1 MVTLKYHII
10 GVDVVEIDTAI
21 LSTIISAS
29 VAIFIAVLN
38 HFIITPIRE
47 KKARKSEQLK
57 VLYAPLY
64 SLICLRISIA
74 KDISLSNRKLM
85 LGDIGD
91 NEYQKK
97 EHMEKMI
104 MDRSGYCFNDL
115 MDAWVNYASQFG
127 SFKKEYTEQLVV
139 SVVKGYNQLRK
150 ELKLPYDKD
159 EFNTGIPEVIK
170 EYRDLMKGG
179 Q

>member
-1 MVTLKYHII
+1 
-10 GVDVVEIDTAI
+10 VVEIDTVI
-21 LSTIISAS
+21 LSAIISAT

-38 HFIITPIRE
+38 HFVITPIKE
-47 KKARKSEQLK
+47 KKQRKSEQLK

-64 SLICLRISIA
+64 SLICLRILMV
-74 KDISLSNRKLM
+74 KKISLSERKLM
-85 LGDIGD
+85 LGNMGD

-115 MDAWVNYASQFG
+115 MDAWITYASRFA
-127 SFKKEYTEQLVV
+127 SFKKEHTEQLVI

-150 ELKLPYDKD
+150 ELKLSYSK
-159 EFNTGIPEVIK
+159 EELKTGIPEVIK
-170 EYRDLMKGG
+170 EYRDIMKEK
-179 Q
+179 

>member
-1 MVTLKYHII
+1 M
-10 GVDVVEIDTAI
+10 VEIDTVI
-21 LSTIISAS
+21 LSAIISAT

-38 HFIITPIRE
+38 HFVITPIKE
-47 KKARKSEQLK
+47 KKQRKSEQLK

-64 SLICLRISIA
+64 SLICLRILMV
-74 KDISLSNRKLM
+74 KKISLSERKLM
-85 LGDIGD
+85 LGNMGD

-115 MDAWVNYASQFG
+115 MDAWITYASQFA
-127 SFKKEYTEQLVV
+127 SFKKEHTEQLVI

-150 ELKLPYDKD
+150 ELKLSYSK
-159 EFNTGIPEVIK
+159 EELKTGIPEVIK
-170 EYRDLMKGG
+170 EYRDIMKEK
-179 Q
+179 